1 MSGLNLYQDQK
12 VKEEQYKDMVREVE
26 RYRLVKAVS
35 PSGPSRLRKVV
46 AALRKVMGGHPRQ
59 LPSLGSTEQAPI

>member
-35 PSGPSRLRKVV
+35 PSGSSRLQKVV
-46 AALRKVMGGHPRQ
+46 AALRKVMGGTPQQ